1 MILTTDTAPARQAPG
16 HGLCRIA
23 TLAWPGSLAIKLVFY
38 CQTRHNLPLIINSP
52 HSPSETEPGWPLPPP
67 PCPLAAPGHGVS
79 GV

>member
-52 HSPSETEPGWPLPPP
+52 HSTLETPWLAAPRV